1 MYFIIFDIF
10 LYDLLYVRKNTII
23 ILNKLYFLLN
33 YKLCRFYI
41 FIFDIL
47 YYYYTL
53 QLILIDYKLC
63 INVFYIITLYNKFYY
78 NILNKL

>member
-1 MYFIIFDIF
+1 MYFIIFYIF
-10 LYDLLYVRKNTII
+10 LYDLLYVRRYTII
-23 ILNKLYFLLN
+23 ILNKLYFILN

-41 FIFDIL
+41 FIFYIL

-63 INVFYIITLYNKFYY
+63 IDVFYIITLYNKFYY

>member
-1 MYFIIFDIF
+1 MYFIIFYIF
-10 LYDLLYVRKNTII
+10 LYYLLYVRRYTII
-23 ILNKLYFLLN
+23 ILNKLYFILN

-41 FIFDIL
+41 FIFYIL

>member
-10 LYDLLYVRKNTII
+10 LYYLLYVRRNTII

-41 FIFDIL
+41 FIFYIL